1 MIVGVTGGSGFI
13 GRHLIEKLLEIGFD
27 VKIISLGDATDLP
40 KKIKHIKGDLVKKEN
55 LSKFLKDVDILVHL
69 AAKVTP
75 PDDVMM
81 LTNTMST
88 FNLISEA
95 LNYPIKQII
104 FSSSVVVYGNGKKEK
119 FKEIDECFPNTVY
132 GLSKHLSEKIIL
144 YWEKATG
151 KPVTIFRPF
160 NVYGPGNYKG
170 IIYSF
175 LSSIKNEGKVFIH
188 GDGKQV
194 RDFMYVDDF
203 VNAIVKAIKTRKN
216 GIFNLGN
223 LHKYTILEIFEL
235 FKKIM
240 DKNIRKTWP
249 NGIEVNFDKGEE
261 GKVLGTNQDLS
272 YVKKVLKWEAKVS
285 IEEGLRKTINWY
297 ENK

>member
-13 GRHLIEKLLEIGFD
+13 GRHLVQKLLEIGFE
-27 VKIISLGDATDLP
+27 VKIIALNDVTSLP
-40 KKIKHIKGDLVKKEN
+40 KKVKYIKGDLVKKEN
-55 LSKFLKDVDILVHL
+55 LSKFLKDVDILIHL

-75 PDDVMM
+75 PDDQMM
-81 LTNTMST
+81 AINTMST

-104 FSSSVVVYGNGKKEK
+104 FSSSVVVYGKGKKEK
-119 FKEIDECFPNTVY
+119 FKETDECFPNTIY

-144 YWEKATG
+144 YWGKTTG
-151 KPVTIFRPF
+151 NPTTIFRPF

-175 LSSIKNEGKVFIH
+175 MSNIKNDGKVFIH
-188 GDGKQV
+188 GDGKQE

-203 VNAIVKAIKTRKN
+203 VDVIIKAIKTKKN

-223 LHKYTILEIFEL
+223 LRKYTILEIFEL

-240 DKNIRKTWP
+240 GKKISKAWP
-249 NGIEVNFDKGEE
+249 NGLEVEFDKSEE
-261 GKVLGTNQDLS
+261 GKVLNTNQDLS
-272 YVKKVLKWEAKVS
+272 RVKNVLNWEAKVS
-285 IEEGLRKTINWY
+285 IEEGLRKTIAWY
-297 ENK
+297 EKK